1 MSTICFTIVVIGM
14 LIFTLYSN
22 FKLYKLVYHH
32 QLDKLFDNENMQEIN
47 ELLSLFDEKTQ
58 RKIQTTLWSI
68 SFVIVWIIV
77 MSIWFLSRH
86 QVTPIPHLATTYL
99 LVWVLVTIFDIFAWP
114 DAFRPN
120 VKLTKPNLIISV
132 TGDIAEYAL
141 LLSMSILALLSL
153 K

>member
-1 MSTICFTIVVIGM
+1 MSTICFAIVTIGM

-47 ELLSLFDEKTQ
+47 EMLSLFDEKTQ
-58 RKIQTTLWSI
+58 RKIQTTLWGV
-68 SFVIVWIIV
+68 SFFIVWIIV
-77 MSIWFLSRH
+77 MAIWFLSKN
-86 QVTPIPHLATTYL
+86 QITPIPHLATTYL
-99 LVWVLVTIFDIFAWP
+99 LVWILVTIFDIFAWP
-114 DAFRPN
+114 DAFRPHI
-120 VKLTKPNLIISV
+120 KLTKPNLIISV
-132 TGDIAEYAL
+132 TGDIAECAL

>member
-1 MSTICFTIVVIGM
+1 MSTICFAIVTIGM

-32 QLDKLFDNENMQEIN
+32 QLDDLFDNENIQEIN

-58 RKIQTTLWSI
+58 RKIQTTLWGV
-68 SFVIVWIIV
+68 SFFIVWIIV
-77 MSIWFLSRH
+77 MAIWFLSKN

-99 LVWVLVTIFDIFAWP
+99 LVWILVTIFDIFAWP
-114 DAFRPN
+114 DAFRPHI
-120 VKLTKPNLIISV
+120 KLTKPNLIISI
-132 TGDIAEYAL
+132 TGDIAQYLL
-141 LLSMSILALLSL
+141 LLSMSILALESL